1 MCSPLGTAAVL
12 NGIVDKKAQVTPV
25 LAAHGGAVAVRVEP
39 HEEGAARVVAD
50 PVPIDPWH
58 QLVGV
63 DAQALAAEVAAVGW
77 SQGCVGIL
85 HNKRGLKSSY

>member
-12 NGIVDKKAQVTPV
+12 NGIVDEKAQVTPV

-50 PVPIDPWH
+50 PVPIDP
-58 QLVGV
+58 
-63 DAQALAAEVAAVGW
+63 
-77 SQGCVGIL
+77 
-85 HNKRGLKSSY
+85 